1 MNRNS
6 STIKFLK
13 YIGSIFIYISI
24 SAYVYSMFIVPFQQ
38 SQGNWEYVQ
47 NVWDRWQGLNVGV
60 LALVSSI
67 IFFKASFY
75 KVEQERKQNFIAARA
90 FLPEVFSELIYYC
103 ADSTMKCII

>member
-67 IFFKASFY
+67 IFFKASLLY
-75 KVEQERKQNFIAARA
+75 Q
-90 FLPEVFSELIYYC
+90 SELPSSC
-103 ADSTMKCII
+103 VLKFEKAN